1 MKTLLGAAL
10 ALVPAAAGA
19 CPVCARDGT
28 PHAALF
34 IGAMILAPYAVAG
47 LVVLAVRRGSERSD
61 P

>member
-1 MKTLLGAAL
+1 MRTFLGAVL
-10 ALVPAAAGA
+10 AMLPAAASA

-28 PHAALF
+28 PRAALL

-47 LVVLAVRRGSERSD
+47 LVLLAVHRGSERSG